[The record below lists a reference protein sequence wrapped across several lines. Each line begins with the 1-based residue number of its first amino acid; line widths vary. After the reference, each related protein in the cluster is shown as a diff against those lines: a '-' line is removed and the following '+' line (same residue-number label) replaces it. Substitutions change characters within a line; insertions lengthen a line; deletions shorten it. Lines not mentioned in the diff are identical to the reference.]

1 MSRSETLKSF
11 EVVLE
16 SFLERAVSFK
26 TGRLQVLDGISR
38 LDDIA
43 RLSRGPDGIG
53 RIELSDR
60 IGDWFATH
68 HRWIEDGTLREADRS
83 RIGDILDGIR
93 DEINRPEGKTPA
105 TEKIVAEID
114 RWQTTVTGQSPQARQ
129 AEKRKIVLRKGAENL
144 EEAGVHPSSEDSV
157 AVFGETL
164 GGMNNL
170 FEDMCR
176 GRVHLMSVLGDS
188 LNRAILQK
196 NREAL
201 LLSALVIYYLKQNG
215 YMVEPFVKRLKEA
228 ERLQREVTSHA

>member
-16 SFLERAVSFK
+16 SFLERAVSLK
-26 TGRLQVLDGISR
+26 AGRLQVLDGISR

-43 RLSRGPDGIG
+43 RLSRGSEGIG

-60 IGDWFATH
+60 IGAWFATH
-68 HRWIEDGTLREADRS
+68 HRWIEDGSLREADRT
-83 RIGDILDGIR
+83 RIGSILDDIR
-93 DEINRPEGKTPA
+93 DEINRPEGRTPA

-114 RWQTTVTGQSPQARQ
+114 RWQNTVTGQSPQARQ
-129 AEKRKIVLRKGAENL
+129 AEKRKIVLRKGPENL
-144 EEAGVHPSSEDSV
+144 EEAGAHLSGEDSV
-157 AVFGETL
+157 ALFGETL
-164 GGMNNL
+164 KCLNNQ
-170 FEDMCR
+170 FEDLCR

-188 LNRAILQK
+188 LNSAILQK

-201 LLSALVIYYLKQNG
+201 LLSALLIYYLKQNG

-228 ERLQREVTSHA
+228 EQLQREVTSHA